1 MIKTHFEL
9 HLGLYNFD
17 TDSFYRYLALMY
29 DFFFNRGGK
38 GSAVHKVLSRGAIG
52 A

>member
-17 TDSFYRYLALMY
+17 VDSFYRYLALMY
-29 DFFFNRGGK
+29 DFFLTGREGAVPCIGFCLGGP
-38 GSAVHKVLSRGAIG
+38 
-52 A
+52 